1 MKVLGFALL
10 AALCG
15 YVAGVLVGVLFVNL
29 SSTRVNKGTEAA
41 MTGFFYV
48 GPGLAVLGFLGALM
62 WLAL

>member
-15 YVAGVLVGVLFVNL
+15 YVAGVLLGVLFVNR
-29 SSTRVNKGTEAA
+29 SSTRVNKGPEAA

-48 GPGLAVLGFLGALM
+48 GPGLAVLGFLGAML
-62 WLAL
+62 WLLF